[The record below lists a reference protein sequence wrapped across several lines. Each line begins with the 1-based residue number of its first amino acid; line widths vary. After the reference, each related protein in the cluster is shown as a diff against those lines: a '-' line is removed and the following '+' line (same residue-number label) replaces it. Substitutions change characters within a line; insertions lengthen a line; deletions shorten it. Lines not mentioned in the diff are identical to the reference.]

1 MANPSNNLVTIGLL
15 AVDHE
20 GRVISSNEAGEKLL
34 GIKPGKTVGLQL
46 ADLVDSL
53 VFPQEDIATHLSMVH
68 VRAKDEDSR
77 RVACTLTSAVVGE
90 EKLWMVALQDLSEQM
105 AREAELIE
113 MADLAVKR
121 LGQELHDS
129 VCQQLAGADLV
140 CQALLK
146 RLEGEVNA
154 TKLAEQVRGMVKD
167 GLGQARAISHGS
179 AISEERTLANNL
191 RQLVKSMM
199 MGFPDGCR
207 MLVHYVH
214 EELPKKFKT
223 HVCRIAQEALHN
235 AARHGQAKRATVRL
249 FGSPN
254 KMALE
259 VEDNGVGMDART
271 LRQGG
276 LGMNSMRERAQLL
289 EGELTIKSLPDEGT
303 TVNLVAPLETPNKE
317 GRKVRAKGTKIHL
330 VIPPQDSN

>member
-1 MANPSNNLVTIGLL
+1 MANPSNNLVAIGLL
-15 AVDHE
+15 AVNHE
-20 GRVISSNEAGEKLL
+20 GRVISSNEEGEALL
-34 GIKPGKTVGLQL
+34 GIKQGKAVGLRL
-46 ADLVDSL
+46 VDLVDSL
-53 VFPQEDIATHLSMVH
+53 KFPEEDIATHLSMVH
-68 VRAKDEDSR
+68 VLSKDEDSR
-77 RVACTLTSAVVGE
+77 RIACTLTSAVVGD
-90 EKLWMVALQDLSEQM
+90 EKLWLVALQDLSGQVS
-105 AREAELIE
+105 REAELIE

-146 RLEGEVNA
+146 RLEGDTKK
-154 TKLAEQVRGMVKD
+154 TKLLEQVRRMVKD

-179 AISEERTLANNL
+179 AISEDRTLADNL

-199 MGFPDGCR
+199 MGFSGGCR

-214 EELPKKFKT
+214 EDLPKSFKT

-235 AARHGQAKRATVRL
+235 AARHGRAEYATVRL
-249 FGSPN
+249 FGSPS

-259 VEDNGVGMDART
+259 VEDNGIGMDART
-271 LRQGG
+271 LREGG

-289 EGELTIKSLPDEGT
+289 GGELAMESVPDKGT
-303 TVNLVAPLETPNKE
+303 TVHLVVPLETTLEE
-317 GRKVRAKGTKIHL
+317 GREVKAKGTKIHL
-330 VIPPQDSN
+330 IIPPQD